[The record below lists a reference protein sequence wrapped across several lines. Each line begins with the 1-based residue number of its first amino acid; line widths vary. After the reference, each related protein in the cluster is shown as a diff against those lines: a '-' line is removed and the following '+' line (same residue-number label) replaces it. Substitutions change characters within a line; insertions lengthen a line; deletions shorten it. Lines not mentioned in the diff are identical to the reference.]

1 MFHNIQRW
9 TTYVLSDV
17 NILHWSSKTATNKWQ
32 TLIQNASLY
41 TCEWQVLQY
50 SDYGIILEI
59 FGLMLV
65 FTLSRFIMMA
75 LIIYFSVMYSMYKIM
90 KPISIDK
97 ILEDY
102 KGIVEIKFKEINK
115 HNKFSAYIF
124 LYRHLFLKNISNI
137 LKGDLLKKMDETLPG
152 TIVRSVGMIMVIIG
166 LVLQFSSFNT

>member
-1 MFHNIQRW
+1 
-9 TTYVLSDV
+9 
-17 NILHWSSKTATNKWQ
+17 
-32 TLIQNASLY
+32 
-41 TCEWQVLQY
+41 
-50 SDYGIILEI
+50 
-59 FGLMLV
+59 
-65 FTLSRFIMMA
+65 
-75 LIIYFSVMYSMYKIM
+75 MYSMYKIM